1 MSVALQQGRTFQTT
15 DAAKTAKARATGEE
29 ELANFNK
36 AVSEYA
42 TAHKAYVEGL
52 LDEKTD
58 PVKLK
63 SLEKTAT
70 AKYTSVITA
79 GTAVTNR
86 TSAIIAQDDDAH
98 YGARIRELQQELSG
112 VLGTLA
118 EEQKSLSKM
127 GVGGNT
133 STLGATTDNF
143 KLQVTAEK
151 TRYALWMVAS
161 VIIILLIVS
170 YLA

>member
-15 DAAKTAKARATGEE
+15 DAAKTASKRATGEE
-29 ELANFNK
+29 ELSDFNK

-58 PVKLK
+58 PVKLS
-63 SLEKTAT
+63 SLEKTAN
-70 AKYTSVITA
+70 AKYTIVIAT
-79 GTAVTNR
+79 GTAVTSR
-86 TSAIIAQDDDAH
+86 TSTVIAEDDDAH
-98 YGARIRELQQELSG
+98 YGAQIRELQQELSG
-112 VLGTLA
+112 VLNTLA
-118 EEQKSLSKM
+118 KEQKGLSKM
-127 GVGGNT
+127 GVGG
-133 STLGATTDNF
+133 STLDATTDNF

-161 VIIILLIVS
+161 VIVILLIVA